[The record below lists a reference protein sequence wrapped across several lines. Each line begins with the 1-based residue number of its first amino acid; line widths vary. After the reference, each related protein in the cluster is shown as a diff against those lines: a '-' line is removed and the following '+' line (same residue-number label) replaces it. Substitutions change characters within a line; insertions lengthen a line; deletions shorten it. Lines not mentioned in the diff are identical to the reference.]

1 MNWNQLTKEQKAQ
14 FRNYCDEKFGKT
26 NVLSETGEPLY
37 FDEGCNMIDT
47 KIVIDLLFV
56 KTQN

>member
-1 MNWNQLTKEQKAQ
+1 MKWAQLNKEQKQ
-14 FRNYCDEKFGKT
+14 KFREYCDKNFGKT

-47 KIVIDLLFV
+47 QIVIDLLFV